1 MVNKTIKE
9 LKEMAKEMEVRGY
22 NKMNKQDLIN
32 AITEQQENNNNSEL
46 DKVLN
51 AILGEN
57 EEESEK
63 IVKDYTEQQKQK
75 AIKLSF
81 DKLLEQST
89 EERKKEEFKNKIN
102 ALKLEIDNST
112 FTLQQKED
120 FKYIFFITPFP
131 STEIVRSFIEVN
143 YLRDEYNDL
152 IFSYRQKYNTTHNI
166 EDINDLTIDDIASE
180 IRTLEL
186 ENWVQRNTQLA
197 IKQYQTHEYEEPTQ
211 KQKEILEHI
220 VFNIVRHGKNATQ
233 ENVSYYRNQYND
245 ISMVDMI
252 PTKKMYSVMITKY
265 SYYLQFATVKQIN
278 ALEKKGW
285 EVPFNLTK
293 LQASQLMDRP
303 SKKQVNV
310 YFKALKNF
318 GLMNMTPTQKQYENI
333 RDKYTLEQLSD
344 IINNLY
350 KNGTLITLFL
360 KYKKDENNKTY
371 KISKVI
377 EYVNSLSYEA
387 QRILLQELTRRDI
400 KESLNLYDPSQDV
413 NKKKVIS
420 SCPF

>member
-9 LKEMAKEMEVRGY
+9 LREMAKKMEVRGY
-22 NKMNKQDLIN
+22 SKMNKQDLIN
-32 AITEQQENNNNSEL
+32 AITEQENNNNSEL

-63 IVKDYTEQQKQK
+63 IVKEYTEQQKQK
-75 AIKLSF
+75 ATRLSF

-89 EERKKEEFKNKIN
+89 EQRKKEEFKNKIN
-102 ALKLEIDNST
+102 ALKLEIDNLT

-131 STEIVRSFIEVN
+131 TTETVRSFIEVN
-143 YLRDEYNDL
+143 YLKEEYNDL

-166 EDINDLTIDDIASE
+166 EDVNDLTINDIASE

-186 ENWVQRNTQLA
+186 DSWVQRNTQTA
-197 IKQYQTHEYEEPTQ
+197 IKQYQTHEYEEPSA
-211 KQKEILEHI
+211 KQKEMLEHI
-220 VFNIVRHGKNATQ
+220 VLHIVRHGKNASK
-233 ENVSYYRNQYND
+233 ENISYYRNQYND
-245 ISMVDMI
+245 ISIVDMI

-285 EVPFNLTK
+285 EIPFDLTK

-303 SKKQVNV
+303 SKKQVGV
-310 YFKALKNF
+310 YFKSLKHF
-318 GLMNMTPTQKQYENI
+318 GLMNVTPTKEQYESI
-333 RDKYTLEQLSD
+333 RDKYTLEELSNV
-344 IINNLY
+344 INNLY

-371 KISKVI
+371 KISKAI
-377 EYVNSLSYEA
+377 EYINSLSYEA
-387 QRILLQELTRRDI
+387 QRILLQELTRVDI
-400 KESLNLYDPSQDV
+400 QENLKLYDKDQDV
-413 NKKKVIS
+413 NKKQVIS